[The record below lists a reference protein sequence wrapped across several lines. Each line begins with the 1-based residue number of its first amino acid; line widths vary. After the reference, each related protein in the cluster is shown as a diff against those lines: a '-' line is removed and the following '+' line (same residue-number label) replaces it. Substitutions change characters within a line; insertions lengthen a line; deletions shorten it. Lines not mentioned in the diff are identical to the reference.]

1 MVLMDL
7 KEAKLREEIE
17 FWAQFIEQWK
27 KLTNEPVEKIALE
40 SLEHAE
46 KKLRRYLLA
55 REIQRSRKDNR
66 GTRDGES
73 SEASTDYS

>member
-1 MVLMDL
+1 MDL

-17 FWAQFIEQWK
+17 FWEQFIEQWK
-27 KLTNEPVEKIALE
+27 RLTNEPVEKIALE

-46 KKLRRYLLA
+46 KQLRCYLLA

-66 GTRDGES
+66 DTGDGES